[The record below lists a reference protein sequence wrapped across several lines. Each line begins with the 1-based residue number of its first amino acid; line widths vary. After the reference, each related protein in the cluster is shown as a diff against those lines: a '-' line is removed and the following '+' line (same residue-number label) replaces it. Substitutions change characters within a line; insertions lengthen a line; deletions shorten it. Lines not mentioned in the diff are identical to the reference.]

1 MKATP
6 SLEEWIKKIWYT
18 CEYNGILVIKKNENF
33 VFATTWMDL
42 EDIMFSDISDRER
55 QILYNCT
62 YMKNLKNKINQ
73 EQTNETKAN
82 S

>member
-18 CEYNGILVIKKNENF
+18 CKYNGILVIKKNENF